1 MGVLAVA
8 ILATLAAMNSYQ
20 AAAQLAKAQPDPY
33 GAASA
38 QQRFAPAL
46 ASLPKDAP
54 LGYMS
59 DLSLDQK
66 AGVAAFLAAQYAV
79 APHSLTPIGPGQP
92 TEWAVGNFAKQTDYK
107 AAGAAAGFTLVA
119 DAGQGVI
126 VYRRTAR

>member
-8 ILATLAAMNSYQ
+8 VLATLAAMNSYE

-46 ASLPKDAP
+46 ASLPKDAA
-54 LGYMS
+54 LGYLS
-59 DLSLDQK
+59 DLPLDEK

-79 APHSLTPIGPGQP
+79 APHSLTPIGFGQP
-92 TEWAVGNFAKQTDYK
+92 TEWIVGNFANQTDYK
-107 AAGAAAGFTLVA
+107 T
-119 DAGQGVI
+119 
-126 VYRRTAR
+126 TAP